1 MSNAAMAQLVEHIL
15 GKDEVTGS
23 SPVISSKDRDAQSP
37 LSFFMTK
44 NEKGLEPV
52 TRGSTIKT
60 PKTHIFMR
68 ISGFFFIILQ
78 LQNPFK
84 TPLHSA
90 KVCKK
95 CVKLKS
101 CVFIL

>member
-1 MSNAAMAQLVEHIL
+1 MAQVVEHIL

-37 LSFFMTK
+37 LSFFMSK

>member
-1 MSNAAMAQLVEHIL
+1 MAQVVEHIL

-37 LSFFMTK
+37 LSFFMPK

-52 TRGSTIKT
+52 TRDSTIKA

-68 ISGFFFIILQ
+68 ISGFFLYYFTI
-78 LQNPFK
+78 
-84 TPLHSA
+84 T
-90 KVCKK
+90 
-95 CVKLKS
+95 KS
-101 CVFIL
+101 L

>member
-1 MSNAAMAQLVEHIL
+1 
-15 GKDEVTGS
+15 
-23 SPVISSKDRDAQSP
+23 
-37 LSFFMTK
+37 
-44 NEKGLEPV
+44 V
-52 TRGSTIKT
+52 TRSSTIKT

-68 ISGFFFIILQ
+68 ISGLFLLFTIR
-78 LQNPFK
+78 QNPFK

>member
-1 MSNAAMAQLVEHIL
+1 MAQLVEHIL

-37 LSFFMTK
+37 LSFFMPK
-44 NEKGLEPV
+44 NEKGLEAV
-52 TRGSTIKT
+52 TRSSTIKT

-68 ISGFFFIILQ
+68 VSGLFLLFTIR
-78 LQNPFK
+78 QNPFE